1 MRPAARPAALALAG
15 ALLLGPAAASAASA
29 AAPVTTTPVAVVAA
43 SPTAPATTPG
53 GAATPA
59 PGQPTSAPVARDDS
73 GTGLVLPILVTTVV
87 VLVAGG
93 LAFAAG
99 VQRRARDERRL

>member
-1 MRPAARPAALALAG
+1 VRPAARPAALALAG

-29 AAPVTTTPVAVVAA
+29 APVTTTPVAVVAA
-43 SPTAPATTPG
+43 VPTARATTPG

-59 PGQPTSAPVARDDS
+59 PGQPTSAPVARDDE